1 MDGKRCESGGELTRM
16 GKDNMSV
23 STFEANVCFAADIGK
38 VAGNGL
44 ATALKGAEVDR
55 KVPAVEVASSH
66 NADHSKVSSLAG
78 DLHIPVLPDPGSERE
93 GSANMGFTMFLPLT
107 RHLVEFRVLK
117 IVLQNVSTARI
128 FWSLT
133 PIRVEWVRPWLSATR
148 LNL

>member
-1 MDGKRCESGGELTRM
+1 VRPQREGELPDPPQIRRM

-66 NADHSKVSSLAG
+66 NTDHSKVSSLAS

-117 IVLQNVSTARI
+117 IVT
-128 FWSLT
+128 
-133 PIRVEWVRPWLSATR
+133 RVEWVRPWLSATR